1 MEVQKSRA
9 GALKDVVFR
18 GCLCFTV
25 NAVLYTAV
33 MSLMLADS
41 AGEPAAVF
49 TLLFQN
55 FLIILAASAVFGA
68 SFLIFDAKGLPSAAK
83 RTIHVV
89 LLYATMLG
97 AFLLAILAP
106 IAASIIQMAISRSRE
121 YLADETGARICG
133 QPLALAG
140 ALHKLGV
147 ASGQIP
153 MHNGNPSTE
162 QMFIVSPLFGFG
174 GGSMANLFSTH
185 PPLEE
190 RIARLQEMS
199 RRAR

>member
-9 GALKDVVFR
+9 GALRDVVFR

-25 NAVLYTAV
+25 SAVLYTAV

-83 RTIHVV
+83 RTLHVV

-97 AFLLAILAP
+97 AFLL
-106 IAASIIQMAISRSRE
+106 MADVS
-121 YLADETGARICG
+121 
-133 QPLALAG
+133 AG
-140 ALHKLGV
+140 EVGTKVLFVFL
-147 ASGQIP
+147 
-153 MHNGNPSTE
+153 STLL
-162 QMFIVSPLFGFG
+162 FIVFYAVGCLLASLV
-174 GGSMANLFSTH
+174 
-185 PPLEE
+185 
-190 RIARLQEMS
+190 
-199 RRAR
+199 RRYKTR

>member
-1 MEVQKSRA
+1 M
-9 GALKDVVFR
+9 
-18 GCLCFTV
+18 
-25 NAVLYTAV
+25 LYTAV

-97 AFLLAILAP
+97 AFLL
-106 IAASIIQMAISRSRE
+106 MADVS
-121 YLADETGARICG
+121 
-133 QPLALAG
+133 AG
-140 ALHKLGV
+140 EVGTKVLFVFL
-147 ASGQIP
+147 
-153 MHNGNPSTE
+153 STLL
-162 QMFIVSPLFGFG
+162 FIVFYAVGCLLASLV
-174 GGSMANLFSTH
+174 
-185 PPLEE
+185 
-190 RIARLQEMS
+190 
-199 RRAR
+199 RRYKTR